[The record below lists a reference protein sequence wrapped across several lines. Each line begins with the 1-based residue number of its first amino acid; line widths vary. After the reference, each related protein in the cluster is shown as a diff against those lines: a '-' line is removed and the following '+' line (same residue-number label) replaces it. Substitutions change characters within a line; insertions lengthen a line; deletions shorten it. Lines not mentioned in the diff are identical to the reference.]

1 MMTTEEAKRLEAW
14 IMDHERDW
22 ETICGRGKYP
32 ITGEEFIAYYREL
45 MDHRL
50 ECMVLVLLT
59 CHGYAVQDRITA
71 RMIQLV
77 QGLRF
82 SMVGKSS
89 LIHMEWK
96 KCLKIIIILQ

>member
-22 ETICGRGKYP
+22 ETICGRGKFP
-32 ITGEEFIAYYREL
+32 ITGEEFISFYQEL

-59 CHGYAVQDRITA
+59 CHGYAVQDRITERIA
-71 RMIQLV
+71 QLV
-77 QGLRF
+77 RESDEEQL
-82 SMVGKSS
+82 
-89 LIHMEWK
+89 K
-96 KCLKIIIILQ
+96 KVQDLVEEFLPS

>member
-1 MMTTEEAKRLEAW
+1 MTTEEAKRLEAW
-14 IMDHERDW
+14 IMDHERVW

-77 QGLRF
+77 QESDEERLEKVRDLVEEF
-82 SMVGKSS
+82 LPS
-89 LIHMEWK
+89 
-96 KCLKIIIILQ
+96 

>member
-77 QGLRF
+77 QECDEERLEKVRDLVEEF
-82 SMVGKSS
+82 LPS
-89 LIHMEWK
+89 
-96 KCLKIIIILQ
+96 

>member
-77 QGLRF
+77 QESDEERLEKVRDLVEEF
-82 SMVGKSS
+82 LPS
-89 LIHMEWK
+89 
-96 KCLKIIIILQ
+96 

>member
-22 ETICGRGKYP
+22 ETICGRGKFP
-32 ITGEEFIAYYREL
+32 ITEEEFMSFYQEL

-59 CHGYAVQDRITA
+59 CHGYAVQDRITERIA
-71 RMIQLV
+71 QLV
-77 QGLRF
+77 RESDEEQL
-82 SMVGKSS
+82 
-89 LIHMEWK
+89 K
-96 KCLKIIIILQ
+96 KVQDLVEEFLPS

>member
-22 ETICGRGKYP
+22 ETICGKGKFP
-32 ITGEEFIAYYREL
+32 ITDVEFMSFYQEL

-59 CHGYAVQDRITA
+59 CHGYAVHDRITE
-71 RMIQLV
+71 RMLQLV
-77 QGLRF
+77 RESDEEQ
-82 SMVGKSS
+82 
-89 LIHMEWK
+89 
-96 KCLKIIIILQ
+96 LQKVQDLVEEFIPS